1 DGKILFINGLEDT
14 AKCQLL
20 ILRDVLPIYLFRNAA
35 KKLRAAHHYYD
46 NLDQWFL
53 IDVTWT
59 PTLISV
65 VRI

>member
-1 DGKILFINGLEDT
+1 M
-14 AKCQLL
+14 
-20 ILRDVLPIYLFRNAA
+20 RDVLPIYLFRNAA
-35 KKLRAAHHYYD
+35 KKLRDAHHYYD

-53 IDVTWT
+53 IGVTWT